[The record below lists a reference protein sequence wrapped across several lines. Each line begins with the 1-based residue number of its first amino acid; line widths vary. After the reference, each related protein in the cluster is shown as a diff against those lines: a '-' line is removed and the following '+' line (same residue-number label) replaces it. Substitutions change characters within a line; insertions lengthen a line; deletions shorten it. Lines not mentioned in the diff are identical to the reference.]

1 MKSRRLL
8 TVGLVLAVVVIA
20 FDGLAITTAMPT
32 AVRELGGLG
41 GYGWVFSAF
50 MLANVLGIAL
60 TGVRVDRAGPLGP
73 LVAGAVC
80 FALGLALGGVA
91 PNMLALIGAR
101 AVQGFGAGALGA
113 VVYAAVAAW
122 YDEAERPS
130 MLAMLSTAWVVPG
143 LVGPSV
149 AGVVTDYVGWR
160 IVFFGLVPVVALAGG
175 MCVVAFRAQ
184 TWKPSATEAPAPF
197 GSALLVSGGV
207 LVALAGLEARGPMGP
222 AVVAGGIVT
231 AVVAL
236 RRLVP
241 PGTLSAR
248 PGLPAAVAA
257 VGLTSVA
264 FFGAETFFPLLV
276 TGLRAQPS
284 TVAGLAL
291 TGASLS
297 WTTGAWI
304 QAREAPRRSRRGLA
318 LVGLSILG
326 LGIAGIGS
334 AVVETVAMVWPIAAW
349 TVAGLG
355 MGIAY
360 TTINL
365 TVLEQAPDD
374 AQGTASAS
382 MQLMNVLGV
391 ALGAGLGGALIARAT
406 AEGWSEGA
414 GFLLAIGMALVA
426 LVGALGVALRLP
438 ARPPAV
444 QAAGQ
449 PPPTS

>member
-1 MKSRRLL
+1 
-8 TVGLVLAVVVIA
+8 VLAVVVIA

-50 MLANVLGIAL
+50 MLANMVGIAL
-60 TGVRVDRAGPLGP
+60 TGVRVDRAGPMGP
-73 LVAGAVC
+73 LVAGAAC

-91 PNMLALIGAR
+91 PSMSVLIAGR

-122 YDEAERPS
+122 YDEDERPS

-143 LVGPSV
+143 LIGPSV
-149 AGVVTDYVGWR
+149 AGVATDFVGWR
-160 IVFFGLVPVVALAGG
+160 IVFFGLVPVVVVAGA
-175 MCVVAFRAQ
+175 MCVAAFRVH
-184 TWKPSATEAPAPF
+184 TWTPSTTPAATPF
-197 GSALLVSGGV
+197 GSALLVAGGV
-207 LVALAGLEARGPMGP
+207 LAALVGLETTGATSG
-222 AVVAGGIVT
+222 VLIVLGVG
-231 AVVAL
+231 AAIAAL
-236 RRLVP
+236 RNLVP
-241 PGTLSAR
+241 AGTLRAE

-257 VGLTSVA
+257 VGLTSIA

-276 TGLRAQPS
+276 TGLRGQPS

-304 QAREAPRRSRRGLA
+304 QAREAPRRGRRGLT
-318 LVGLSILG
+318 LVGLVILG
-326 LGIAGIGS
+326 VGVAGIGS
-334 AVVETVAMVWPIAAW
+334 AVVETVAMAWPVVAW

-365 TVLEQAPDD
+365 TVLEEAPPDG
-374 AQGTASAS
+374 QGTASAS

-391 ALGAGLGGALIARAT
+391 ALGAGLGGALIARA
-406 AEGWSEGA
+406 ERLGWSEGA
-414 GFLLAIGMALVA
+414 GFLLAVGLALAA
-426 LVGALGVALRLP
+426 LLGALAVASRLP
-438 ARPPAV
+438 GRRAV
-444 QAAGQ
+444 QPAGQVPAAGGG
-449 PPPTS
+449 

>member
-1 MKSRRLL
+1 L
-8 TVGLVLAVVVIA
+8 TTGLVLAVVVIA

-50 MLANVLGIAL
+50 MLANVVGIAL

-73 LVAGAVC
+73 LVAGVVC
-80 FALGLALGGVA
+80 FALGLVIGGFA
-91 PNMLALIGAR
+91 PSMAILIAGR

-122 YDEAERPS
+122 YDEDERPS
-130 MLAMLSTAWVVPG
+130 MLAMLSTAWVIPG

-149 AGVVTDYVGWR
+149 SGVVTDFVGWR
-160 IVFFGLVPVVALAGG
+160 IVFFGLVPVALVAGG
-175 MCVVAFRAQ
+175 MCVAAFR
-184 TWKPSATEAPAPF
+184 TRSWTPSPTAGATPF
-197 GSALLVSGGV
+197 LSALLVSGGV
-207 LVALAGLEARGPMGP
+207 LVALAGLEARG
-222 AVVAGGIVT
+222 AVSAVLVVGGMVT

-241 PGTLSAR
+241 AGTLRAA

-276 TGLRAQPS
+276 TGLRKQPS
-284 TVAGLAL
+284 TIAGLAL

-297 WTTGAWI
+297 WTAGAWI
-304 QAREAPRRSRRGLA
+304 QAREAPRRSRRAMATTGL
-318 LVGLSILG
+318 VILG
-326 LGIAGIGS
+326 VGVAGIGS
-334 AVVETVAMVWPIAAW
+334 AVVETVSMVWPIAAW

-360 TTINL
+360 TTVNL
-365 TVLEQAPDD
+365 TVLEEAPEDG
-374 AQGTASAS
+374 QGTASAA

-406 AEGWSEGA
+406 AEGWSEGG
-414 GFLLAIGMALVA
+414 GFLLAVGMALMA
-426 LVGALGVALRLP
+426 LLGALAVATRLP
-438 ARPPAV
+438 GRRRVSRDVDELAPRMGPDI
-444 QAAGQ
+444 
-449 PPPTS
+449 S